1 MHAQAVNEWPG
12 GALIEIPL
20 SNFQLPASSPIPTQ
34 VTTHIIHKTN
44 AIQNVQTPIYHLH
57 PSFGRCF

>member
-44 AIQNVQTPIYHLH
+44 AIQKM
-57 PSFGRCF
+57 